1 MARSITG
8 SSPAPEWR
16 KLAVNVAMSNDLY
29 VQSIAPARSAN
40 NTVGES
46 IATTVQPSP
55 QPAAAVKSP
64 PLANPSLHFD
74 SMLGLVVIEFSNDA
88 GVVTTQVPSQRQLD
102 AYQRWNLT
110 RLGPAPPGQ
119 SAPPTP
125 VSASPVAKPEVR
137 ATPAKAIGV

>member
-1 MARSITG
+1 MYPAATRRQP
-8 SSPAPEWR
+8 PAPTHLLTIGR
-16 KLAVNVAMSNDLY
+16 TRRPYPK
-29 VQSIAPARSAN
+29 PTRSPN
-40 NTVGES
+40 Y
-46 IATTVQPSP
+46 
-55 QPAAAVKSP
+55 
-64 PLANPSLHFD
+64 
-74 SMLGLVVIEFSNDA
+74 DA